1 MSGITVGFREIRPG
15 RHIAWRVVGDGPPLL
30 LINGYAATGADWDPV
45 FLGLLAADY
54 RVICPDNIGLGAS
67 TLAADDTVGGVEGMT
82 ADMVALLDELDIGRT
97 AIAGWSMG
105 GFVAQSLLRA
115 VPERVASVGLISTH
129 TGGADC
135 VNGSP
140 EVARE
145 LIDHSGTPREQATRL
160 ISLLFPPDRAAE
172 ADERFGEIVAA
183 ARAVLPERVLF
194 MQEETLREWHGRPD
208 PLPLSD
214 PSIPVAVV
222 HGSADTVVMPGNA
235 EVLARFHPGA
245 QVTIVPGCAHAPMA
259 LEPDAVATAILAV
272 TAKAA
277 SESRRGPPRP

>member
-1 MSGITVGFREIRPG
+1 VSGITVGFREVRPG

-30 LINGYAATGADWDPV
+30 LINGYAATGGDWDPA
-45 FLGLLAADY
+45 FIGSLAANH
-54 RVICPDNIGLGAS
+54 RVFCPDNIGLGAS
-67 TLAADDTVGGVEGMT
+67 ILADDDTVGGVEGMT
-82 ADMVALLDELDIGRT
+82 ADMIALLDELAIERT

-105 GFVAQSLLRA
+105 GFVAQSLVRA
-115 VPERVASVGLISTH
+115 VPERITAVGLISTH

-145 LIDHSGTPREQATRL
+145 LVDHSGTPREQATRL

-194 MQEETLREWHGRPD
+194 MQEETLREWHGRPE

-214 PSIPVAVV
+214 PKIPVAVV
-222 HGSADTVVMPGNA
+222 HGSVDTVVMPGNA

-259 LEPDAVATAILAV
+259 LEPDVVAAAVLAATS
-272 TAKAA
+272 AA
-277 SESRRGPPRP
+277 A